1 MKFHLLDRITRIV
14 PDTVLEGIRA
24 LTLGEEYLADHFPG
38 NPVMPGVLMLES
50 MVQAAAWLIR
60 VSTGFAKSMVLLREA
75 RNVKYG
81 KFVEPGDT
89 LRICVEKFKEVGNTM
104 VFRAKGMVNGQAV
117 VSARLVMEFFN
128 LADRDPALAANDEL
142 VLRNLRRHLH
152 MIASREVLEAA
163 GITS

>member
-14 PDTVLEGIRA
+14 PDTVLEGIRT

-89 LRICVEKFKEVGNTM
+89 LRICVEKFKEAGNTI

-142 VLRNLRRHLH
+142 VLRNLKRHLR